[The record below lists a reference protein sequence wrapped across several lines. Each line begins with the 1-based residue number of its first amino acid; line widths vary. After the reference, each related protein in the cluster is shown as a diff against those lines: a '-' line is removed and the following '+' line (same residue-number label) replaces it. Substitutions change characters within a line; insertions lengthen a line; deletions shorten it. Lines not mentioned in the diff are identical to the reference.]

1 MFADLRGKLGSL
13 AGTPLAGSKIS
24 RADDFSYT
32 DPVNGATA
40 ANQGT
45 RVFLEDG
52 SRVILRL
59 SGTGTEGATLRMYFE
74 SYSKDDI
81 AQDAEVKIRPLAAAV
96 CALLDLE
103 ARLGRKA
110 PDVIT

>member
-1 MFADLRGKLGSL
+1 
-13 AGTPLAGSKIS
+13 
-24 RADDFSYT
+24 
-32 DPVNGATA
+32 
-40 ANQGT
+40 
-45 RVFLEDG
+45 
-52 SRVILRL
+52 
-59 SGTGTEGATLRMYFE
+59 MYFE